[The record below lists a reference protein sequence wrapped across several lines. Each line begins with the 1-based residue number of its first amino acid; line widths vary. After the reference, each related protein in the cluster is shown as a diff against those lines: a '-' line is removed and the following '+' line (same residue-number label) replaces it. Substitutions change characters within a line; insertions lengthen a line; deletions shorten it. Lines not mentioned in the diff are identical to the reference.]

1 MPAKR
6 PLRVAAAQISPVF
19 MKKRESVEKYAET
32 IVEAGRQGVK
42 LLVTPETGIPTYPYW
57 RNNFGYTSP
66 ESAALWKD
74 TVVDFYEQSVRIPS
88 PETDILCRAAASAG
102 VVAVIGL
109 NEQDDRAGS
118 ATLYNTLLFIGSNGE
133 ILGRHRK
140 LMPTHQERFF
150 WGRGDAS
157 DLRVFDTGFGRLG
170 GLICF
175 ENHMTLLKAAMAM
188 KGEELHAAVW
198 PGWWSY
204 GGEGNSVR
212 DMTGSEKPLHSSD
225 QDCAIR
231 EYAFET
237 QTFVVSAS
245 LYLPEDSVPDD
256 FPYKKTASWKWAM
269 GGSAI
274 VNPFGAYAA
283 EPVFH
288 REELVVAELD
298 LADRIVAKNVFDCM
312 GHYSRWDVVSL
323 QIRDKDFEPT
333 APLSPRRIKM
343 EQIEK
348 VAEKHSLPAEKV
360 ETILRELQSMEVEV
374 SE

>member
-1 MPAKR
+1 MTNKR
-6 PLRVAAAQISPVF
+6 PLRVAAAQIVPVF
-19 MKKRESVEKYAET
+19 MNKRATVEKYAET
-32 IVEAGRQGVK
+32 IGEAGRQGVE

-57 RNNFGYTSP
+57 RNNFGYTTP
-66 ESAALWKD
+66 ESAALWKE
-74 TVVDFYEQSVRIPS
+74 TVVDFYEQAVSIPS
-88 PETDILCRAAASAG
+88 PETDALCRAAASAG

-109 NEQDDRAGS
+109 NEQDDRQGS
-118 ATLYNTLLFIGSNGE
+118 ATLYNTLLFIGSDGE

-157 DLRVFDTGFGRLG
+157 DLRVFETDFGRLG

-175 ENHMTLLKAAMAM
+175 ENHMTLLKAAMAV
-188 KGEELHAAVW
+188 KGEEVHAAVW
-198 PGWWSY
+198 PGWWSF
-204 GGEGNSVR
+204 GGERNSVR
-212 DMTGSEKPLHSSD
+212 DMSGSVRPLHFSD

-245 LYLPEDSVPDD
+245 LYLPEDSVPDS

-269 GGSAI
+269 GGSAV

-288 REELVVAELD
+288 RESLVVAEVD

-323 QIRDKDFEPT
+323 QIRDQDFEPT

-343 EQIEK
+343 EQIEQ
-348 VAEKHSLPAEKV
+348 VAERHRLPAEKV

-374 SE
+374 DG